1 MTHHGGLNMHFK
13 LLREVHNTK
22 VETPKLDNSQSNLE
36 YERIIYSLMKALN
49 AIMDSAPGLYESQF
63 VDYNQSVLNKTQI
76 AGLKEEDHE
85 II

>member
-1 MTHHGGLNMHFK
+1 
-13 LLREVHNTK
+13 
-22 VETPKLDNSQSNLE
+22 
-36 YERIIYSLMKALN
+36 MKALN

-63 VDYNQSVLNKTQI
+63 VDYNQSVLNKTQM